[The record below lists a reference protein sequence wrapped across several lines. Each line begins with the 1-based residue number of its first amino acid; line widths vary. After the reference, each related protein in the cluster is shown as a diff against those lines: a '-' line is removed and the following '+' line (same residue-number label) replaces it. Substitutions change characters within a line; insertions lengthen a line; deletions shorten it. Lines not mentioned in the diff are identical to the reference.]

1 MSVTNESS
9 MKEEAKAKK
18 EKSSIDR
25 RDFLKLSSSAALLG
39 ACSQVEQPVKKLI
52 PLVIPSD
59 DVVPGKATWYASTC
73 VQCPSGCGISVKI
86 QEGQAK
92 KIAGNPDSPINRGK
106 LCSMGESALQ
116 VLYNPDRI
124 KKPLQRVGKR
134 GAGAW
139 EEISWEKAFNLLASE
154 MKQLQAEQESDR
166 LYFISSPIRGRL
178 SRLISQ
184 FMEGYGTPHV
194 YHYALFDHAVQ
205 KAANALCFGVDAL
218 GHEDIAETDFLLS
231 FGADF
236 LERWRSPV
244 SQSVAYGEFRQS
256 ASRQNRGKFIHLSAR
271 LSLTAANAD
280 QWLAIQPGTEGLLA
294 LSLSHVIL
302 NEGRQTKSLNPL
314 ERDIWQEMLSKYSP
328 EKVAQVCDVPEQTI
342 RQLALEFASSPRS
355 LALCGENATAQK
367 DGLFH
372 AVAVN
377 ILNYLSGNIGKKGGL
392 TFYPPY
398 EGIEEKRLN
407 WQRIKNLSQEI
418 DKGVIKLLL
427 LHDANLLFHAPE
439 ELALKKSFEKLPFIA
454 AFSSFLDETT
464 SYADLILPLHTPL
477 ESFGDYIPEADGGH
491 RSVSFMQ
498 PVVAPL
504 YDTLPLGDIFLK
516 LAPELGEAV
525 SDQFPQE
532 DFERYLKEHWEEQFF
547 VSGLEEGLGFGIDF
561 RPYWNRLLQQGGR
574 WDNKTSEAIA
584 ISRPDLQ
591 KISKILKGTKLDKQG
606 SADNFKLQLYP
617 SLNLYDGRGA
627 NQPWL
632 QEAPDPMT
640 TITWG
645 SWIEIHPDMAKK
657 LGVKE
662 GDLLQIATT
671 GGSIEAP
678 AYPTPGIRPDTLAMP
693 IGQGHTDYGRYAKGR
708 GSNPLSLLSLNLEA
722 ETASLAWASIDVSIK
737 KTGRRKAF
745 AKTEGV
751 THHIGHHDL
760 VLSISGDEARQ
771 LNKRPPLEVIEALP
785 GRSGI
790 QAPGFLPE
798 SIAKHLK
805 PEMNNQSEDYR
816 WGMAIDLDRCTG
828 CGACNVACHAEN
840 NLPSVG
846 EDAVKNQREIN
857 WMRLERYWG
866 HNDHDDEAQQAM
878 FLPMLCQQCGNA
890 PCEPVCPVTA
900 TYHTP
905 DGLNAQVYNRC
916 VGTRYCGVNCP
927 YKVRAFNWSEPAWPK
942 PLDRKLSPD
951 LSVRQAG
958 IMEKCTFCVQ
968 RIRSSKEDA
977 KIEKR
982 QVKDGE
988 IQPACVQS
996 CPSNAMVFGSL
1007 LDHKSEVSKASR
1019 DPRRY
1024 RALEHLNTEPAVIY
1038 LKRIIDI

>member
-1 MSVTNESS
+1 MSKKTES
-9 MKEEAKAKK
+9 KEE
-18 EKSSIDR
+18 SSIDR
-25 RDFLKLSSSAALLG
+25 RNFLKLTGSAALLG

-52 PLVIPSD
+52 PFVIPAD
-59 DVVPGKATWYASTC
+59 DVVPGIATWYASTC
-73 VQCPSGCGISVKI
+73 RQCPSGCGISVKI

-92 KIAGNPDSPINRGK
+92 KIAGNADSPINRGK

-116 VLYNPDRI
+116 VLYSPDRI
-124 KKPLQRVGKR
+124 KKPLQRIGTR
-134 GAGAW
+134 GMGEW
-139 EEISWEKAFNLLASE
+139 EEISWEKAFGLLASE
-154 MKQLQAEQESDR
+154 MKQLQEKKESDR
-166 LYFISSPIRGRL
+166 LHFISSPIRGQL
-178 SRLISQ
+178 SQLISQ
-184 FMEGYGTPHV
+184 FMESYGTPHS
-194 YHYALFDHAVQ
+194 YNYELFDGAVQ
-205 KAANALCFGVDAL
+205 KSANQICFGVDVL
-218 GHEDIAETDFLLS
+218 GHHDIAETDFILS

-244 SQSVAYGEFRQS
+244 NQSVAYGEFRQS
-256 ASRQNRGKFIHLSAR
+256 ASRQNRGKFIHISAR

-280 QWLAIQPGTEGLLA
+280 QWISIRPGTEGLLA
-294 LSLSHVIL
+294 LSLSNVIV
-302 NEGRQTKSLNPL
+302 NEGRQTKNLNLL
-314 ERDIWQEMLSKYSP
+314 ELDIWKEMLSEYSTS
-328 EKVAQVCDVPEQTI
+328 KVSKICDVPEQII
-342 RQLALEFASSPRS
+342 RQLALEFTSRPRS

-367 DGLFH
+367 DGIFH

-377 ILNYLSGNIGKKGGL
+377 ILNYLSGNIGEKGGL
-392 TFYPPY
+392 SFYAPY
-398 EGIEEKRLN
+398 ETIDEKRLD
-407 WQRIKNLSQEI
+407 WQRIKNLPHEI
-418 DKGVIKLLL
+418 DSGKIKLLL
-427 LHDANLLFHAPE
+427 LHDANLLFHSPE
-439 ELALKKSFEKLPFIA
+439 GLALEKSFEKIPFIA

-464 SYADLILPLHTPL
+464 RHADLIFPLHTPL
-477 ESFGDYIPEADGGH
+477 ESFGDYVPEEDGGY
-491 RSVSFMQ
+491 RSVGFMQ

-504 YDTLPLGDIFLK
+504 YDTRPLGDIFLG
-516 LAPELGEAV
+516 LAPELGEVV

-532 DFERYLKEHWEEQFF
+532 NFESYLKEHWEEQFF

-574 WDNKTSEAIA
+574 WDNKASEAIA
-584 ISRPDLQ
+584 VSHPDLQ
-591 KISKILKGTKLDKQG
+591 KISKILKAFKTGKQG
-606 SADNFKLQLYP
+606 NADQFDLLLYP
-617 SLNLYDGRGA
+617 SLNLHDGRGA

-645 SWIEIHPDMAKK
+645 SWVEIHPVTARN
-657 LGVKE
+657 LGVQE
-662 GDLLQIATT
+662 GDILRLSSSE
-671 GGSIEAP
+671 GWLEAP
-678 AYPTPGIRPDTLAMP
+678 VYPTLGIRPETLAIP

-708 GSNPLSLLSLNLEA
+708 GVNPLKVLPLDLEP
-722 ETASLAWASIDVSIK
+722 ETASLAWASVAVSIK
-737 KTGRRKAF
+737 KTGRQSAF

-760 VLSISGDEARQ
+760 VLSMSGDEARQ
-771 LNKRPPLEVIEALP
+771 LKGRAPLEVIEALP
-785 GRSGI
+785 TRTGVNAS
-790 QAPGFLPE
+790 GFLPE
-798 SIAKHLK
+798 SISKYLK
-805 PEMNNQSEDYR
+805 PEINNQSEDYR
-816 WGMAIDLDRCTG
+816 WGMVIDLDRCTG

-840 NLPSVG
+840 NLPTVG
-846 EDAVKNQREIN
+846 EEAVKNQREMN
-857 WMRLERYWG
+857 WMRIERYWG

-927 YKVRAFNWSEPAWPK
+927 YKVRSFNWSEPEWPK
-942 PLDRKLSPD
+942 PLDQQLSPD

-958 IMEKCTFCVQ
+958 VMEKCTFCVQ
-968 RIRSSKEDA
+968 RIRVAKEDA

-996 CPSNAMVFGSL
+996 CPANAIVFGSL
-1007 LDHKSEVSKASR
+1007 LDHESQVSKASR

-1024 RALEHLNTEPAVIY
+1024 RALEHLNTESAVIY
-1038 LKRIIDI
+1038 LKRIIDTDKKSA